1 MLHKENEGN
10 EGKHLGR
17 SGIGSWIG
25 RLLLI
30 MVILGITSF
39 LTPGFTIQGLWSFLI
54 AAVVITLLD
63 YFAERLMGVD
73 ASSFGKGLKGFAIA
87 AVILYLTQFFIP
99 NMSVSI
105 IGAILAAIVIGIL
118 DAVLPGR
125 AM

>member
-1 MLHKENEGN
+1 MLHKENGE
-10 EGKHLGR
+10 KHLNR
-17 SGIGSWIG
+17 SGLGSWIG

-39 LTPGFTIQGLWSFLI
+39 LTPGFTINGLWSFLL

-63 YFAERLMGVD
+63 FLVESFMGID
-73 ASSFGKGLKGFAIA
+73 ASSFGRGIKGFVIA
-87 AVILYLTQFFIP
+87 AVILYLTQFLIP

-105 IGAILAAIVIGIL
+105 IGAVLAAIVIGIL